1 MSGKEAGHPSPG
13 PAPPSSPITHP
24 DCPIPS
30 CLWLPGLH
38 ALLKDPGPLKSWPP
52 PALLSPHPAKPIPS
66 PAFILLS
73 PKITLFL
80 SLHHFPRH
88 ENSFSGNL
96 CSSVAQL
103 ICNVTYRFSQLYRAL
118 IQNAQ
123 LRADPSVRL
132 IYTVRSVCVISVP
145 TLERK
150 GVGLEQLAPQQIQV

>member
-1 MSGKEAGHPSPG
+1 MPLVAWFACPPPG
-13 PAPPSSPITHP
+13 PGASQV
-24 DCPIPS
+24 
-30 CLWLPGLH
+30 L
-38 ALLKDPGPLKSWPP
+38 AP

-66 PAFILLS
+66 PPFILLS

-123 LRADPSVRL
+123 PRADPSVRL
-132 IYTVRSVCVISVP
+132 IYPVRSVWHHLYAHSGEEGC
-145 TLERK
+145 R
-150 GVGLEQLAPQQIQV
+150 LEQLAPQQIQV